1 MGKKIEKN
9 EKNGRKM
16 EKMQWEVDDDGRLI
30 NETFEED
37 FYLKFHF
44 DVLFPLFLNK
54 TKQGGLG
61 MCQFRRKTFFSLE
74 NSGKKA
80 TIEAQADHNGDKKLV
95 HVLLFDIFIRH
106 YGRISQ

>member
-1 MGKKIEKN
+1 ME
-9 EKNGRKM
+9 KM

-61 MCQFRRKTFFSLE
+61 MCQFRRKTFFQL
-74 NSGKKA
+74 GK
-80 TIEAQADHNGDKKLV
+80 QWKKSHDRGTSRSQWGQRLSKV
-95 HVLLFDIFIRH
+95 VRKFVYLFEFRKF
-106 YGRISQ
+106 QM

>member
-1 MGKKIEKN
+1 MDERKIEKKIEKN
-9 EKNGRKM
+9 GKNERKM
-16 EKMQWEVDDDGRLI
+16 EKMRWEVDDDGRLI

-74 NSGKKA
+74 NSGKKP
-80 TIEAQADHNGDKKLV
+80 
-95 HVLLFDIFIRH
+95 R
-106 YGRISQ
+106 

>member
-1 MGKKIEKN
+1 MRKKWGKRDEN
-9 EKNGRKM
+9 EKNWRKM

-30 NETFEED
+30 NETSEED

-44 DVLFPLFLNK
+44 DILFPLFLNK

-74 NSGKKA
+74 NSGKKP
-80 TIEAQADHNGDKKLV
+80 
-95 HVLLFDIFIRH
+95 R
-106 YGRISQ
+106 

>member
-1 MGKKIEKN
+1 M
-9 EKNGRKM
+9 R
-16 EKMQWEVDDDGRLI
+16 WEVDDDGRLI

-80 TIEAQADHNGDKKLV
+80 TIEAQADQNGDKACLKSTYVSLHTYTISENIKNIV
-95 HVLLFDIFIRH
+95 NLSAKVLN
-106 YGRISQ
+106 

>member
-1 MGKKIEKN
+1 
-9 EKNGRKM
+9 M

-74 NSGKKA
+74 NSRKKPRQRHKQI
-80 TIEAQADHNGDKKLV
+80 TIG
-95 HVLLFDIFIRH
+95 
-106 YGRISQ
+106 